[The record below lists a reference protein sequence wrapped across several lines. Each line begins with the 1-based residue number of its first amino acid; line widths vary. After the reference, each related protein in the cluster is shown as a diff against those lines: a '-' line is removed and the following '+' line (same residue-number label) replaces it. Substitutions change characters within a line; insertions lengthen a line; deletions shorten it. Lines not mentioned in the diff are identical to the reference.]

1 MSQLFRAF
9 TDVRVITLV
18 TYYIAMYLLPGSL
31 KVLGLSLKTIA
42 YGLARGSL
50 LPCITSTNVLPLSL

>member
-31 KVLGLSLKTIA
+31 KVLGLISLKTTA
-42 YGLARGSL
+42 YGLHVDRYYMYYF
-50 LPCITSTNVLPLSL
+50 N